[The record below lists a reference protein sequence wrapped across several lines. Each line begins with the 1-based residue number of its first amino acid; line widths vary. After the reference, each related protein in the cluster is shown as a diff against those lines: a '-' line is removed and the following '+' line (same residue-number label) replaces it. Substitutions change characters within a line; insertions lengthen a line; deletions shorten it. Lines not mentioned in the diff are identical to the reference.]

1 MPGGRVCDIIRSEVG
16 ELWQR
21 RWVRYRAIAAPFGI
35 LAVTALLAYLT
46 ESNSPRVAENLK
58 HAASMVDLAVPIYAA
73 IAVLVERGIVMVF
86 WALEQRKKWRDER
99 LAAQAARDAALRAEI
114 RDEVMA
120 ELMAELRDQVTAE
133 VRRELEQ
140 WARDKGISPDSLP
153 PLPR

>member
-1 MPGGRVCDIIRSEVG
+1 MGSLSRDGR
-16 ELWQR
+16 
-21 RWVRYRAIAAPFGI
+21 AFGI

-46 ESNSPRVAENLK
+46 ESDFPGGSETLK

-120 ELMAELRDQVTAE
+120 E

>member
-1 MPGGRVCDIIRSEVG
+1 M
-16 ELWQR
+16 WQR
-21 RWVRYRAIAAPFGI
+21 RWVRYHAMAAPFGI
-35 LAVTALLAYLT
+35 LAVTALLAYVT
-46 ESNSPRVAENLK
+46 ESNSPGVSETLK

-120 ELMAELRDQVTAE
+120 EVRDQVTAE

>member
-1 MPGGRVCDIIRSEVG
+1 M
-16 ELWQR
+16 WQR
-21 RWVRYRAIAAPFGI
+21 RWVRYHAMAAPFGI

-46 ESNSPRVAENLK
+46 ESDFPGVSETLK

-120 ELMAELRDQVTAE
+120 E